1 MVDLAGFGASRR
13 PKVRKL
19 EREKI
24 SGDRSLN
31 V

>member
-1 MVDLAGFGASRR
+1 VDLAGFGASRR